1 MVTREIAAR
10 TAVAVIVLTVIMVSP
25 LWADDMARVSPQT
38 QSLCTLNVMVEK
50 AQSMFKPM
58 MDANGLTVIVS
69 RDQVINGDAQKI
81 EERFVNLLSNAL
93 VHAPAGTVI
102 KVSYNGP
109 NSQLQIWVE
118 NTAINHSIKRDVTD
132 AMGNT
137 FTLETLNGK
146 GTVYAINF

>member
-1 MVTREIAAR
+1 VTKIATR
-10 TAVAVIVLTVIMVSP
+10 TAVVVIVLTVIMVSP

-58 MDANGLTVIVS
+58 MDANGLTVVAS
-69 RDQVINGDAQKI
+69 RDVVINGDAQKI

-102 KVSYNGP
+102 KVSYSNT

-118 NTAINHSIKRDVTD
+118 NNAINHSIKRDVTD

>member
-1 MVTREIAAR
+1 VVTREIAAR